1 MVLEIYNSVDRFVN
15 SPEASGTSLRKRT
28 REFQVDGGRE
38 DGGRCS
44 FAGKRNG
51 GSSGGKVQE
60 LDPSSTEVEML
71 FGTLIIKK

>member
-1 MVLEIYNSVDRFVN
+1 M
-15 SPEASGTSLRKRT
+15 SLWKRT
-28 REFQVDGGRE
+28 REFQV